1 MNEIEKG
8 YELIRRVEN
17 KIVTHELA
25 FAENTKALLKIVK
38 QLKADKREL
47 VEALI
52 REAAVHT
59 EASLYDNNTKWMNFE
74 QFIQKHKEKTE

>member
-17 KIVTHELA
+17 NIITHELA

-38 QLKADKREL
+38 QLKADKQEL
-47 VEALI
+47 VSEMYNLFRWRYPHI
-52 REAAVHT
+52 
-59 EASLYDNNTKWMNFE
+59 SCQW
-74 QFIQKHKEKTE
+74 

>member
-1 MNEIEKG
+1 MINSSTQGLLREIE
-8 YELIRRVEN
+8 
-17 KIVTHELA
+17 
-25 FAENTKALLKIVK
+25 
-38 QLKADKREL
+38 QLKADKQEL